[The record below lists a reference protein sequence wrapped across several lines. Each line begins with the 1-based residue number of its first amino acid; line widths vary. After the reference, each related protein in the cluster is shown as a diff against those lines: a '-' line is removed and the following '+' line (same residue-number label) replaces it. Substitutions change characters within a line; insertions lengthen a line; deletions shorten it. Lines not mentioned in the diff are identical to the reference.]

1 MATGL
6 EDGISTRQ
14 LAIFII
20 AVSQSNL
27 VLYAHTSP
35 SHQNHLACRKFLI
48 TVFDP
53 NFYYE
58 SRAQRRVLVCRN
70 DAQCFNE
77 HLDMMLMRN
86 AQELETLRDFFASK
100 TTILIEVTWA
110 DYYKN
115 NCDEQ

>member
-1 MATGL
+1 MIATGL

-14 LAIFII
+14 LAIFFI
-20 AVSQSNL
+20 AVSQLNL

-35 SHQNHLACRKFLI
+35 SHQNQLASRKFLI

-58 SRAQRRVLVCRN
+58 SRAQRLVLVCRN

-77 HLDMMLMRN
+77 HLDMMLMRH
-86 AQELETLRDFFASK
+86 AQELETLREVFGLKDDDF
-100 TTILIEVTWA
+100 
-110 DYYKN
+110 N
-115 NCDEQ
+115 